1 MSDLDNIS
9 FKTRRGA
16 SVTGSQLEKSK
27 MVEVD
32 TTETGKLN
40 EQTLLQQMEIFIKD
54 LENEQK

>member
-1 MSDLDNIS
+1 
-9 FKTRRGA
+9 
-16 SVTGSQLEKSK
+16 